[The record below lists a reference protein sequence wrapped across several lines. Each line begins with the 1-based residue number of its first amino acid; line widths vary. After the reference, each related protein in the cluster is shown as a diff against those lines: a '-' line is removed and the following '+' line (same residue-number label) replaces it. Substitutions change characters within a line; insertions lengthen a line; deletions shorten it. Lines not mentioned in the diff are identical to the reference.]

1 VGYLWNNVY
10 FSEAVILY
18 TSSSICRHLI
28 PCFCSSDSTNVE
40 LLPHRFLCH
49 EGRPID
55 CKDDGPKEIQRA
67 EIQAGQVVHLPPP
80 EEVEEV
86 PKLCTA

>member
-1 VGYLWNNVY
+1 M
-10 FSEAVILY
+10 
-18 TSSSICRHLI
+18 
-28 PCFCSSDSTNVE
+28 
-40 LLPHRFLCH
+40 CH

-67 EIQAGQVVHLPPP
+67 EIQAGQVLYLPSL